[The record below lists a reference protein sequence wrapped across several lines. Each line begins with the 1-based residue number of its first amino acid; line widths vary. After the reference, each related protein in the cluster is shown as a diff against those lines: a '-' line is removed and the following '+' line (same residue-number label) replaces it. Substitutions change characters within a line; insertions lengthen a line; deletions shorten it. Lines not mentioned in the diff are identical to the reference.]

1 MIIVFGS
8 INLDIVTRA
17 ERIPGPGETVKGESY
32 QLIPG
37 GKGANQALA
46 ARRAGSETVMVGAVG
61 KDSFADLALENL
73 WRDGVD
79 LSLIRKADIPT
90 GIANITVDEN
100 GENAIT
106 VASGANN
113 KVTASQ
119 LDVVERPTGY
129 LLTQNEVPASENILA
144 LAKAR
149 ELKLKTIYNAAPAK
163 KLSDEELGLIDW
175 LVVNETEALIVAQG
189 AGVSA
194 GLDSVTAAEA
204 LSEKTGNNIIVT
216 LGSKGAY
223 SFGPAGNHHGKA
235 LNIDVRDTTAAG
247 DTFTGVFAASLE
259 QGFEVADA
267 LRRASTAGSLAC
279 TAFGAQPSIPDK
291 AAIEKAL

>member
-144 LAKAR
+144 LARAR

>member
-8 INLDIVTRA
+8 INLDIVTRT

-46 ARRAGSETVMVGAVG
+46 ARRAGSETAMVGAVG

-79 LSLIRKADIPT
+79 LSLIKKADIPT

-106 VASGANN
+106 VASGANT

-129 LLTQNEVPASENILA
+129 LLTQNEVPAKENVLA
-144 LAKAR
+144 HAKAR
-149 ELKLKTIYNAAPAK
+149 ALNLKTIYNAAPAK

-175 LVVNETEALIVAQG
+175 LVVNETEALIVALG

-194 GLDSVTAAEA
+194 GFDSVRAAEA
-204 LSEKTGNNIIVT
+204 LSEKTGNNVIVT

-223 SFGPAGNHHGKA
+223 SFGPDGNHHGKA
-235 LNIDVRDTTAAG
+235 LNVDVRDTTAAG
-247 DTFTGVFAASLE
+247 DTFTGVFAASLD
-259 QGFEVADA
+259 QGFSVADA
-267 LRRASTAGSLAC
+267 LTRASAAGSLAC
-279 TAFGAQPSIPDK
+279 TAFGAQPSIPKK

>member
-8 INLDIVTRA
+8 INLDIVTRT

-46 ARRAGSETVMVGAVG
+46 ARRAGSETAMVGAVG

-79 LSLIRKADIPT
+79 LSLIKKADIPT

-106 VASGANN
+106 VASGANT

-119 LDVVERPTGY
+119 LDVVEWPTGY
-129 LLTQNEVPASENILA
+129 LLTQNEVPAKENLLA

-149 ELKLKTIYNAAPAK
+149 ELNLKTIYNAAPAK

-175 LVVNETEALIVAQG
+175 LVVNETEALIVALG

-194 GLDSVTAAEA
+194 GFDSVRAAEA

-216 LGSKGAY
+216 LGSKGAF
-223 SFGPAGNHHGKA
+223 SFGPAGNHRGKA
-235 LNIDVRDTTAAG
+235 LNVDVRDTTAAG
-247 DTFTGVFAASLE
+247 DTFTGVFAASLD
-259 QGFEVADA
+259 QGFGVADA
-267 LRRASTAGSLAC
+267 LTRASAAGSLAC
-279 TAFGAQPSIPDK
+279 TAFGAQPSIPKK